1 MSGKEHQL
9 SGNERRG
16 YGMQWRCPPMVCVT
30 WLPGCYCNFS
40 VLCYEKLLSL
50 SSFASELKWFSKVN
64 KLANK
69 VALVTGASKGIGA
82 EIARQFAAEGAKVIV
97 NYASS
102 KEDADK
108 VVQAITENGGSAISV
123 KADVSSEKQVARLF
137 EEIKDAFGS
146 LDILV
151 NNAGIYQYE
160 PIEQVSAGTFHQQF
174 NINVLG
180 SILAIQESLKLF
192 GQQGG
197 SIINISSGAS
207 RTPLPT
213 GSVYSATK
221 AALDAITISLSKE
234 FSGKNIR
241 INSLLPGV
249 VETEGARSAG
259 FIGSEAERKLVA
271 STPLGRTGQ
280 PGDIAKVAV
289 FLASEDAAWITG
301 EKISVSGGI
310 YGL

>member
-1 MSGKEHQL
+1 
-9 SGNERRG
+9 
-16 YGMQWRCPPMVCVT
+16 
-30 WLPGCYCNFS
+30 
-40 VLCYEKLLSL
+40 
-50 SSFASELKWFSKVN
+50 VN

-82 EIARQFAAEGAKVIV
+82 AIAKKFAAEGAKVVV
-97 NYASS
+97 NYATS

-108 VVQAITENGGSAISV
+108 VVQVITENGGRAVAV
-123 KADVSSEKQVARLF
+123 KGDVSNEVDVARLF
-137 EEIKDAFGS
+137 EETKSAFGS

-160 PIEQVSAGTFHQQF
+160 PIEQVSAGTFHEQF

-180 SILAIQESLKLF
+180 SILAIQASLKLF
-192 GQQGG
+192 GEDGG
-197 SIINISSGAS
+197 NIINISSEAG

-221 AALDAITISLSKE
+221 AALDAITVSLSKE

-241 INSLLPGV
+241 INSILPGV
-249 VETEGARSAG
+249 VETEGSRSAG
-259 FIGSEAERKLVA
+259 FIGSDFEKKLVDT
-271 STPLGRTGQ
+271 TPLGRTGQ
-280 PGDIAKVAV
+280 PDDIAKVAV
-289 FLASEDAAWITG
+289 FLASDDAAWITG